1 MSRPLTYDAGLHERV
16 TEALRKGATMRDA
29 VAVAGG
35 EWRTFCRWLKAG
47 RIALENA
54 ARAPGVKLRAGGDPR
69 FSDLARDVDRALRE
83 SDVALVGM
91 IRAAAQGLP
100 RVEAADGR
108 PEQRAIP
115 GDWRAAAFLLEFRAG
130 APLRRA
136 QLTKTKAEAEVATK
150 RADGSL
156 VDKHDVTSGGKPI
169 GDLTME
175 EIDARIAAA
184 EQRRR
189 DRGD

>member
-1 MSRPLTYDAGLHERV
+1 MARPLTYDPGLHTLV
-16 TEALRKGATMRDA
+16 VEALTKGAAMRDA

-47 RIALENA
+47 RIARENA
-54 ARAPGVKLRAGGDPR
+54 SLPPGTAPRDGGDAR
-69 FSDLARDVDRALRE
+69 FIALARDVDRALRE

-91 IRAAAQGLP
+91 IRTAAQGLP
-100 RVEAADGR
+100 GKAAGDGK

-136 QLTKTKAEAEVATK
+136 QLAKVRADTEVATK
-150 RADGSL
+150 RADGTL

-189 DRGD
+189 ERGG